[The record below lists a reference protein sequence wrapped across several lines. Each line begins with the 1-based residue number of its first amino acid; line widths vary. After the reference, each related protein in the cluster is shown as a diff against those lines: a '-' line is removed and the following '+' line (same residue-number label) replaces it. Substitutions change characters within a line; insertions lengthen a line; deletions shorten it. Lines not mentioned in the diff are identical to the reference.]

1 MKIKSYF
8 IIGLGNP
15 GSQYASTYHNVGWLA
30 LDHLMET
37 ATQTMSLVQKG
48 KQKNFEF
55 FKFINDHNLIF
66 IKPLTFMNESG
77 KAVAAS
83 LKYFKIKPEE
93 ILVVH
98 DDSDIEL
105 GKLKLSFG
113 RGAAGHHGIESIIKI
128 LKTKNFSRLRIGI
141 RRTQTDADNTQ
152 NYAEIPRKS
161 ALSLRKSA
169 LKRKEAGLPAE
180 AYRAKAG
187 EMVLK
192 KIGLPDKLILDGIF
206 NELKI

>member
-1 MKIKSYF
+1 MIFRPCSALILNLPNGLIYYNVKNMKIKAYF

-30 LDHLMET
+30 LDYLIEKATET
-37 ATQTMSLVQKG
+37 TTLVQKG
-48 KQKNFEF
+48 KQKNFDF
-55 FKFINDHNLIF
+55 FKFSNDQNLIF

-77 KAVAAS
+77 KGVAAS
-83 LKYFKIKPEE
+83 IKYFKVKPEE
-93 ILVVH
+93 ILVIH

-113 RGAAGHHGIESIIKI
+113 RGAAGHHGIESIIKS

-141 RRTQTDADNTQ
+141 RKKENEK
-152 NYAEIPRKS
+152 N
-161 ALSLRKSA
+161 
-169 LKRKEAGLPAE
+169 KRKE
-180 AYRAKAG
+180 AG

-192 KIGLPDKLILDGIF
+192 KISSSDKLTLEGLF
-206 NELKI
+206 NDLKI